1 MAEYR
6 YVVVEGPVGIS
17 KRQLA
22 ERLARAWRMRFVPDP
37 LDANPFLPRFLKGQ
51 PALAFATQLHSLS
64 ERAEIARHM
73 LKGEL
78 LAEPV
83 VSDFLFERDALYAE
97 LVLDE
102 HEQTLYRRLAH
113 TLLPEFPV
121 PELVIYLQPGLEKS
135 LEKLADTGV
144 PQGLVESSHAAYSAF
159 FHRYERA
166 PLLIVNADH
175 VDLASDED
183 FELLLRCITDMRGQR
198 SYFNKAV

>member
-6 YVVVEGPVGIS
+6 YVVVEGPMGVG

-22 ERLARAWRMRFVPDP
+22 ERLAERWGMRLVPDP
-37 LDANPFLPRFLKGQ
+37 LDDNPFLDRFLQGQ
-51 PALAFATQLHSLS
+51 PALAFATQTHSLTG
-64 ERAEIARHM
+64 RADVARRM

-83 VSDFLFERDALYAE
+83 VSDFLFERDALFAE

-102 HEQTLYRRLAH
+102 AEHALYRRLAQAF
-113 TLLPEFPV
+113 LPEYPV
-121 PELVIYLQPGLEKS
+121 PDLVIYLQPELERS
-135 LEKLADTGV
+135 LARLADLGA

-183 FELLLRCITDMRGQR
+183 FELLLRCISDMRGQR